1 MMADMTQQR
10 RVLAWAGAAV
20 GALLAGGLLMLLVAQ
35 DLDTADQVASVLGAL
50 VGLAGLGVS
59 IYALKR
65 PALQPAAGSVT
76 ASGDRAV
83 AVGGSITGG
92 VSTGNHN
99 ATALAPSHRRT
110 MRVPPPPPA
119 GPGGTVQ
126 ATGERSVATG
136 GGVSGGVSTGDGT
149 TGPDG
154 S

>member
-1 MMADMTQQR
+1 
-10 RVLAWAGAAV
+10 
-20 GALLAGGLLMLLVAQ
+20 LLAGGLLVLVMAR
-35 DLDTADQVASVLGAL
+35 DLDTADQVASVLGAIA
-50 VGLAGLGVS
+50 GLAGLGVS

-65 PALQPAAGSVT
+65 PAPQPAAGSVT
-76 ASGDRAV
+76 ASGDQAV

-99 ATALAPSHRRT
+99 ATAPAPSRRRT

-119 GPGGTVQ
+119 GTVQ

-136 GGVSGGVSTGDGT
+136 GGVSGDVSTGDGN